1 MAVSQAVVPVQQT
14 NVVVTQHE
22 VYNPH
27 ATIEQLGTIQ
37 IPVQPDDTGPPPAKK
52 GRESTGKWK
61 GYDSKRVFKKEWEE
75 RYAWVSA
82 VPEDPTLAY
91 CKICGKKI
99 RAHKGDIEKHQKTKR
114 HLKKQTTSDILADLI
129 PISCEGVPHQM
140 NVPGLIPT
148 LTGPDCAPT
157 YRKLTLNFEMK
168 LLSR

>member
-129 PISCEGVPHQM
+129 PISC
-140 NVPGLIPT
+140 
-148 LTGPDCAPT
+148 
-157 YRKLTLNFEMK
+157 
-168 LLSR
+168 